1 VAAPGSII
9 SSGNWYNPNNEDEV
23 VETYDIPG
31 SEAKE
36 TWAGQSGSSQASPTV
51 AGIVALWLQAK
62 PDLTP
67 DDVLTV
73 IKNTSHAI
81 EPIPNNHSGAGVIDA
96 YAGLCNI
103 LDVANAI
110 PALSKNQPEHVTFRL
125 VGNVLY
131 ADGVDDGTPVTVY
144 SLSGTV
150 LQNTTVQHGCI
161 SLNGLVGAGTVPA
174 RSGVYAIQLG
184 KLGSTLIRL

>member
-1 VAAPGSII
+1 M
-9 SSGNWYNPNNEDEV
+9 
-23 VETYDIPG
+23 VETYDIEG
-31 SEAKE
+31 SDAKE
-36 TWAGQSGSSQASPTV
+36 TWACQSGSSQASPTV

-67 DDVLTV
+67 DEVFNV

-81 EPIPNNHSGAGVIDA
+81 EPIPNNHSGAGIIDA
-96 YAGLCNI
+96 YAGLCRI
-103 LDVANAI
+103 LGLESAI
-110 PALSKNQPEHVTFRL
+110 PSLRKNQPEHVTFRL
-125 VGNVLY
+125 AGDVLY
-131 ADGVDDGTPVTVY
+131 ADGADDGTPVTVY

-150 LQNTTVQHGCI
+150 LQNTTVQQGRI
-161 SLNGLVGAGTVPA
+161 RLNGLVGAGTVPA